1 MRLRSFTLLQ
11 ETRKMFPDYMLIN
24 DEMHVKKATQYL
36 DGEFVG
42 MNEIGE
48 LYKDILVSLLLQ

>member
-1 MRLRSFTLLQ
+1 
-11 ETRKMFPDYMLIN
+11 MFPDYMLVI